1 MKSSVALIAADLFTA
16 PPWSF
21 LFSIPWLILE
31 RVSQDSRPVMINN
44 VFQKRNSQPYDSRN
58 MFAASS
64 LRVRERERKRA
75 WIASTSLQP
84 RFNLVPVSP
93 TTWQILRPNDYLRF
107 TRTFFPAYV
116 AAIPR
121 LMRGVWSFEL
131 SFSWKRVYRANVERL
146 SFEYEYRV
154 LGVGFCFCKLSCLLL
169 CMLELQYSLLDVFL
183 VQLAESD

>member
-107 TRTFFPAYV
+107 TRTFFPAYI

-131 SFSWKRVYRANVERL
+131 SFS
-146 SFEYEYRV
+146 
-154 LGVGFCFCKLSCLLL
+154 
-169 CMLELQYSLLDVFL
+169 
-183 VQLAESD
+183 